1 MKKRFILIFAIASV
15 FAVLVPSCQKDDEAV
30 FDKSA
35 TERLEDMVEEVRNI
49 LTANENGWVMKYYIG
64 GSQSGGGYAYTIRF
78 TDDDAEIGFEFAKTA
93 FGYDVDKTITSLYK
107 IGDDNGPV
115 LSFDTYNDYIHYF
128 STPSSSY
135 YQALGGDFEFEIRS
149 VSPERIEMIGR
160 RSRNVITL
168 EPLDVSG
175 KEFIAGVVNVAN
187 NFVPYYLSGN
197 IGSVAVEGTV
207 DYSNRQLD
215 LTADGVNVRKA
226 FCFTDEGISLY
237 SPIEI
242 GGVSVQDLSYDFE
255 TMALTASS
263 VSIQGSVPSD
273 WIPYADYE
281 GKYELYYAGG
291 FKANVELVQDV
302 YNSTYKMKGLNSR
315 YDLTLQYNMQKGKL
329 ELKSQMIGTVEG
341 YSIYFCAWALDDGGS
356 VTWAPEAGMH
366 TVWNGDKENPVYTFE
381 SNGYVWRTA
390 SGAKCS
396 TDSFILFA
404 IGDDIFYYD
413 EASWGTNGFAQWPY
427 IETLTKK

>member
-1 MKKRFILIFAIASV
+1 MKKRFILFFAIASV
-15 FAVLVPSCQKDDEAV
+15 FAVLLPSCQKEDEAV

-35 TERLEDMVEEVRNI
+35 TERLEDMLEEVRDV
-49 LTANENGWVMKYYIG
+49 LTANGNGWVMKYYIG
-64 GSQSGGGYAYTIRF
+64 DSQSGGGYTYTIRF
-78 TDDDAEIGFEFAKTA
+78 TDNDAEIGFEFAKTA

-107 IGDDNGPV
+107 IGDDNGLV

-128 STPSSSY
+128 STPSTSY

-149 VSPERIEMIGR
+149 VSHERIEMIGR
-160 RSRNVITL
+160 RSRNLITL
-168 EPLDVSG
+168 EPLDGSG
-175 KEFIAGVVNVAN
+175 KEFMAGVVNVAN

-207 DYSNRQLD
+207 DYSNRQIN
-215 LTADGVNVRKA
+215 LTADGVNVSRA
-226 FCFTDEGISLY
+226 FCFTDKGISLY

-242 GGVSVQDLSYDFE
+242 GGVSVQDMSYDLE
-255 TMALTASS
+255 TMKLTASS
-263 VSIQGSVPSD
+263 VTIQGSVPSD

-281 GKYELYYAGG
+281 GRYELNYAGG

-302 YNSTYKMKGLNSR
+302 YNSTYKMKGLNSN
-315 YDLTLQYNMQKGKL
+315 YDLILQYNMQKGKL
-329 ELKSQMIGTVEG
+329 ELKSQMIGTAEG

-381 SNGYVWRTA
+381 SNGYTWRTSA
-390 SGAKCS
+390 GTKCS

-404 IGDDIFYYD
+404 VGDDIFYFD
-413 EASWGTNGFAQWPY
+413 RASWGTNGFAQWPY

>member
-1 MKKRFILIFAIASV
+1 MKKRFILIFAIAFIV
-15 FAVLVPSCQKDDEAV
+15 AAVLPSCRKEDNEV

-35 TERLEDMVEEVRNI
+35 TERLEDMLEEVRDI
-49 LTANENGWVMKYYIG
+49 LTGSENGWVMKYYIG
-64 GSQSGGGYAYTIRF
+64 DAQSGGGYTYTIRF
-78 TDDDAEIGFEFAKTA
+78 TDNDAEIGFEFAKTA
-93 FGYDVDKTITSLYK
+93 FGYEVDRTITSLYK

-115 LSFDTYNDYIHYF
+115 LSFDTYNDYMHYF
-128 STPSSSY
+128 STPSTTY

-168 EPLDVSG
+168 EPLDRSG
-175 KEFIAGVVNVAN
+175 AEFIAGVLNVAN
-187 NFVPYYLSGN
+187 NFIPYYLSGK
-197 IGSVAVEGTV
+197 IGSTAVEGTV
-207 DYSNRQLD
+207 DYSSRQLN
-215 LTADGVNVRKA
+215 LTADGEVVKRA

-237 SPIEI
+237 HPLAI
-242 GGVSVQDLSYDFE
+242 GGVSVQDMAYDLE
-255 TMALTASS
+255 TMKLTASS
-263 VSIQGSVPSD
+263 VEIQGSVPSD

-281 GKYELYYAGG
+281 GSYELYYAGG
-291 FKANVELVQDV
+291 FTANVELVQDV
-302 YNSTYKMKGLNSR
+302 YNSTYKMTGLNQNF
-315 YDLTLQYNMQKGKL
+315 DLTLQYNMQKGKL
-329 ELKSQMIGTVEG
+329 ELKSQLIGNAEG
-341 YSIYFCAWALDDGGS
+341 YPIYFCAWALDDGGS

-381 SNGYVWRTA
+381 SNGYTWRTA

-404 IGDDIFYYD
+404 IGDDIFYFD
-413 EASWGTNGFAQWPY
+413 RASWGTNGYAQWPY